1 MSYMKGFYK
10 RFIISVLFVCNS
22 FSINAQQMSPGIKS
36 FVQNDPASAIPLL
49 EKELQSE
56 PSSLDVYN
64 YLGLAYS
71 QTGNYSKAAEVFEKG
86 ISVPGTNKKVLY
98 YNLANACYKLEDYQ
112 KAVDSYSMSIVADSS
127 FAEPYLNRA
136 NAYLKMNDID
146 KCISDYVRYLELKP
160 DDPQEPKIRRLLVL
174 LNEEKEIRLAE
185 QKRKEEEALR
195 LKQEEER
202 LAQAKAEQERL
213 AEQKRLEEEARR
225 KKLLEDVA
233 NSLKQSSDTT
243 NITAGAEEVLNYYDE
258 SEID

>member
-1 MSYMKGFYK
+1 MKGFYK

-71 QTGNYSKAAEVFEKG
+71 QTGNYSKAAEVFGKG
-86 ISVPGTNKKVLY
+86 ISVPGTKKKVLY